1 MQFKITTTSYQEVK
15 TPVFFKSESG
25 IYYGIL
31 SEDLGISITSDGV
44 NSTKYADIYT
54 NYYKP
59 GTEITQEEFRSVFK
73 EMTEKL
79 NSAI

>member
-15 TPVFFKSESG
+15 TPIFFKSDTG

-31 SEDLGISITSDGV
+31 SEDLGISISADGI
-44 NSTKYADIYT
+44 NSTKFADIYT
-54 NYYKP
+54 SYYKLENEV
-59 GTEITQEEFRSVFK
+59 TKKEFKKVLK
-73 EMTEKL
+73 EMTEKF